1 MACILRIAA
10 KIPDFDYDAFFRSYA
25 KTWCIK
31 YIETFMENFFRI
43 DEHPMDHLRVNV
55 VLAQFPQ
62 FQETYGIQPGDGM
75 YVADEDRIAIW
86 GMR

>member
-1 MACILRIAA
+1 M
-10 KIPDFDYDAFFRSYA
+10 
-25 KTWCIK
+25 K

-55 VLAQFPQ
+55 VLAQFSE
-62 FQETYGIQPGDGM
+62 FQETYGIQHGDGM

-86 GMR
+86 GVR